1 VEKAVEHFVA
11 GLFQNQDFPIGDRT
25 TQAHFTV
32 QTAEILPEPEFKK
45 EAVFT
50 CLSPMCPSQ
59 TVAGKEH
66 PQYLPSQL
74 PEYEQYFIYN
84 LLHKYIAA
92 NGLSETA
99 ESLRYQREWNSPIT
113 LGILGEPKSR
123 LVRIKA
129 GTAQENFIRGYTY
142 LFKLNAPPE
151 LLRFGYHAGFGE
163 KNSMGFG
170 CVGTLLI
177 NSSIY

>member
-1 VEKAVEHFVA
+1 MWRKPWSTLWQGCFKTRIFPLEIAPLRRTLPCKRLKFYLNRSLRKRRSLLVCRLCAHLKRLQVKSIPNICHP
-11 GLFQNQDFPIGDRT
+11 NQPG
-25 TQAHFTV
+25 
-32 QTAEILPEPEFKK
+32 
-45 EAVFT
+45 
-50 CLSPMCPSQ
+50 
-59 TVAGKEH
+59 
-66 PQYLPSQL
+66 
-74 PEYEQYFIYN
+74 YEQYFIYN

-170 CVGTLLI
+170 CVGT
-177 NSSIY
+177 Y